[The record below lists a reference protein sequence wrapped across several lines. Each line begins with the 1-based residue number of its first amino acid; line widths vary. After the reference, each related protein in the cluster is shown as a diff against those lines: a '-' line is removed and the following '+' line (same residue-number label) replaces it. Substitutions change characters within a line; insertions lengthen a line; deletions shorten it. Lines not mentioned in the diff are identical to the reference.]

1 MIIIK
6 YIMLITIFCASFSVG
21 KLVSKRYKNRVIEL
35 KKFKDAINVLET
47 KIKFTYEPLRRN
59 F

>member
-6 YIMLITIFCASFSVG
+6 YAMLITIFLASFSVG
-21 KLVSKRYKNRVIEL
+21 KIISKKYKNRVIEL
-35 KKFKDAINVLET
+35 KKFKDAINILET

>member
-6 YIMLITIFCASFSVG
+6 YAMLITIFLASFSVG
-21 KLVSKRYKNRVIEL
+21 RIISKRYKNRVIEL
-35 KKFKDAINVLET
+35 KKFKDAINILET
-47 KIKFTYEPLRRN
+47 KIKFTYEPLRGN

>member
-6 YIMLITIFCASFSVG
+6 YIMLITIFLASFSGG
-21 KLVSKRYKNRVIEL
+21 KLISKRYKNRVIEL
-35 KKFKDAINVLET
+35 RKFKDAINILET
-47 KIKFTYEPLRRN
+47 KIKFTHEPLRRD